1 MGVSVFEWSR
11 PPQGSRV
18 PPLVNLGTSEA
29 DVVVVLISDDIQ
41 QDPEWSDYVVEL
53 ADRCRSDDDEG
64 PHIRLFPV
72 AVTPTSLSTSL
83 GIQALRWHD
92 WEADP
97 DGQSRR
103 LIREIT
109 YETSRMLRTM
119 LVDEPDLIS
128 QMEKV
133 RVFLSHSKHDL
144 VGERVA
150 KQIRNWLQD
159 DVQLS
164 VFIDVADVPAGLS
177 PDAVLEQ
184 EVRRSTILVVY
195 SDSFSS
201 REWCRRE
208 ILVAKEHERPIVVAD
223 CIENLDERAF
233 PYMAN
238 VPIVRLDSLQPH
250 GIERVVGRLLDE
262 VFKDFLWQCRTATLR
277 QANPDVMFVAR
288 APELLTLV
296 NATKNFPDKSMLVY
310 PDPPLGSQEL
320 GLLDHFVPNVQS
332 LSEWMSE
339 GP

>member
-18 PPLVNLGTSEA
+18 PPPVNLGTGEA
-29 DVVVVLISDDIQ
+29 DVVVVLISDNIQ
-41 QDPEWSDYVVEL
+41 QDIEWSDYVVKL
-53 ADRCRSDDDEG
+53 ANRCRSDDKG
-64 PHIRLFPV
+64 GLHRRLFPV
-72 AVTPTSLSTSL
+72 AVTTTSLSTSL
-83 GIQALRWHD
+83 GVQALRWHD
-92 WEADP
+92 WEADS
-97 DGQSRR
+97 DGKSRR

-150 KQIRNWLQD
+150 KRIRNWLQD

-164 VFIDVADVPAGLS
+164 VFLDIVDVPAGLP

-184 EVRRSTILVVY
+184 EVRQSTILVVY

-208 ILVAKEHERPIVVAD
+208 ILVAKENERPIVVAD
-223 CIENLDERAF
+223 CIKDLDERAF
-233 PYMAN
+233 PYIAN
-238 VPIVRLDSLQPH
+238 VPVVRLNSLQSH

-288 APELLTLV
+288 SPELLTLV
-296 NATKNFPDKSMLVY
+296 NAMKNFPDKSMLVY

-320 GLLDHFVPNVQS
+320 GLLDHFAPNVQS